1 MIRFP
6 RRPEPDPPD
15 PGIDDADALRAKL
28 SQCRRDI
35 NRTAGR
41 VPAGSVLTALG
52 ICDVLRRVVA
62 TEPDVYTAVAVERMV
77 TDYLPTTLRN
87 FLAVGAGPSGAPVAL
102 LGEQLDDLFAAAAAI
117 ELTAQQRDT
126 DAMRTQGAFLRTKFT
141 QSDLDL

>member
-6 RRPEPDPPD
+6 RRPEPAAPD
-15 PGIDDADALRAKL
+15 PVVDDADALRAKL
-28 SQCRRDI
+28 SQCRRYI
-35 NRTAGR
+35 NRNAGR
-41 VPAGSVLTALG
+41 VPTGSVLTALT
-52 ICDVLRRVVA
+52 ICDVLRRVVD
-62 TEPDVYTAVAVERMV
+62 TEPDIYTVVSVERML

-87 FLAVGAGPSGAPVAL
+87 FLAVGAGAGAPVAL
-102 LGEQLDDLFAAAAAI
+102 LREQLTDLLAAASAI